1 MSVTPGRAGVNDV
14 ATSIRTSPGFEASD
28 DLTCLDA
35 AGTTRADLRAAD
47 NVLHRIVEMTQSLH
61 ASLHGL
67 GLDKSIERAAAT
79 VPDAVDRLDFVMR
92 TTRHAADRVLT
103 AVETA
108 TPLQHELERAAQ
120 DLDARWTA
128 AAGTMAI
135 SEELQPLIEAT
146 RSLMERTVTSAR
158 LTREQLVAIMTAQE
172 FQDLTGQALRQ
183 VATLTSDFEQQLLKL
198 LGENRPALPTQR
210 ISGGPV
216 IDASDPDSVPTQAQ
230 VDDLLDEI
238 GF

>member
-1 MSVTPGRAGVNDV
+1 MSATPAGAGVGND
-14 ATSIRTSPGFEASD
+14 AIAKRALPDLDTID
-28 DLTCLDA
+28 DHTCLDA
-35 AGTTRADLRAAD
+35 AGTTRAELRKAD
-47 NVLHRIVEMTQSLH
+47 SVLNRIVEMTQALH

-92 TTRHAADRVLT
+92 TTRHAADSVLN

-108 TPLQHELERAAQ
+108 APLQHDLERAAQ

-128 AAGTMAI
+128 AAARLPIT
-135 SEELQPLIEAT
+135 EELQPLIAAT
-146 RSLMERTVTSAR
+146 RSLLQRTVTSAR

-183 VATLTSDFEQQLLKL
+183 VATLTGDFEQQLLRL
-198 LGENRPALPTQR
+198 LGENRSVPPTQR
-210 ISGGPV
+210 IAGGPV
-216 IDASDPDSVPTQAQ
+216 IDARDPDTVPTQAQ

>member
-1 MSVTPGRAGVNDV
+1 MSATPLGAGIGNDANRV
-14 ATSIRTSPGFEASD
+14 HALPDLDAID
-28 DLTCLDA
+28 DHTCLDA
-35 AGTTRADLRAAD
+35 AGTTRAELRAAD
-47 NVLHRIVEMTQSLH
+47 SVLNRIVEMTQALH

-92 TTRHAADRVLT
+92 TTRHAADSVLN

-108 TPLQHELERAAQ
+108 TPLQHELERAAR

-128 AAGTMAI
+128 AAARMPMTG
-135 SEELQPLIEAT
+135 ELQTLVEAT
-146 RSLMERTVTSAR
+146 RSLMQRTVTSAR

-183 VATLTSDFEQQLLKL
+183 VATLTGDFEQQLLKL
-198 LGENRPALPTQR
+198 LGENRTVSRTQR
-210 ISGGPV
+210 VAGGPV
-216 IDASDPDSVPTQAQ
+216 IDARDPGTVPTQAQ